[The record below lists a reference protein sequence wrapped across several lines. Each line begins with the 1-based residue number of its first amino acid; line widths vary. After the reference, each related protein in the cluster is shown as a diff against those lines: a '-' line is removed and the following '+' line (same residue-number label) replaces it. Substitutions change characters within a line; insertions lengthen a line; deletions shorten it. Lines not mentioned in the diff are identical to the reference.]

1 MMTSKHKSSDAGNFI
16 IPYRYNSSILL
27 LLLLIPTVPNLQMKL
42 YQRDAMYRKKQYTE
56 GSLLPTAQHPLW
68 SWDASHLEKGGIVYL
83 SPTSWNQFKY
93 FLK

>member
-42 YQRDAMYRKKQYTE
+42 YQRDAMYRKKHSIQRVHYYP
-56 GSLLPTAQHPLW
+56 LLSIHCGPGMHPTW
-68 SWDASHLEKGGIVYL
+68 KKEE
-83 SPTSWNQFKY
+83 
-93 FLK
+93 